1 VRFAASWLLAA
12 LVVTGARG
20 ANAEPPPIVRVFVA
34 GTPEAVSGMRDAL
47 QDQCARPNLAVMV
60 QDAASAD
67 AELLDTAHSAGL
79 ADAYVDLRPDNE
91 TRVVIVDGQTHEQL
105 EERTLGRAP
114 SLDVSIEMVAQVMC
128 SAIDS
133 TLAARA
139 APASAPPPRALPPA
153 APPRLIPVAP
163 EPENRPRSADRVSAA
178 WAGIF
183 GVASNTGAG
192 VHGGGG
198 AIVGASVGSR
208 PVRFGGALLVDG
220 FPSVGLERQGAQA
233 SLDVYGLRLLALL
246 DWEMSPRLSAFAGL
260 GGGADWLRVA
270 AGSPPSGGVP
280 RDDTSGVEP
289 MLSSLIG
296 ARFSLAFHTSAWLAF
311 GADVDLA
318 RRRYVNEASGA
329 PALFFESPRARPVG
343 LAGFAVSF
351 EHGAASASPDASLTP
366 TVPQ

>member
-163 EPENRPRSADRVSAA
+163 EPENRPRSADRV
-178 WAGIF
+178 
-183 GVASNTGAG
+183 
-192 VHGGGG
+192 
-198 AIVGASVGSR
+198 
-208 PVRFGGALLVDG
+208 
-220 FPSVGLERQGAQA
+220 
-233 SLDVYGLRLLALL
+233 
-246 DWEMSPRLSAFAGL
+246 
-260 GGGADWLRVA
+260 
-270 AGSPPSGGVP
+270 
-280 RDDTSGVEP
+280 
-289 MLSSLIG
+289 
-296 ARFSLAFHTSAWLAF
+296 
-311 GADVDLA
+311 
-318 RRRYVNEASGA
+318 
-329 PALFFESPRARPVG
+329 
-343 LAGFAVSF
+343 
-351 EHGAASASPDASLTP
+351 
-366 TVPQ
+366 